1 MTSQPKASPDQACLT
16 LTDVFQHPLMEDP
29 RTASTAAQ
37 RREQAQLVQRARQ
50 ACSQCPVLHRCLY
63 FAVVEHDVAGY
74 VAQTT
79 ASQRNAIRQRL
90 DITVG
95 AEDLD
100 QISGALA
107 PHRQIDPHEV
117 VRLRAA
123 NPHDS
128 LESLA
133 QRLGCSLSTVKRHL
147 RRARNDAPL
156 TQPKPGP
163 RPTMDEVLAATRCVL
178 GIGRP
183 NHAAA

>member
-1 MTSQPKASPDQACLT
+1 
-16 LTDVFQHPLMEDP
+16 MEDP
-29 RTASTAAQ
+29 RTASTAAK
-37 RREQAQLVQRARQ
+37 RLEQAQLVQRARQ
-50 ACSQCPVLHRCLY
+50 ACAQCPALHRCLY

-79 ASQRNAIRQRL
+79 VSQRNAIRQRL
-90 DITVG
+90 GIKVG
-95 AEDLD
+95 TEDLD
-100 QISGALA
+100 RISGALA
-107 PHRQIDPHEV
+107 PNRQIDPHEV